1 MARER
6 LASPSMVAARWD
18 RSPRF
23 EHGVTLGDFL
33 VPIRVGERASAWQR
47 HLALIVAGA
56 LLMVIGAYVSFPVP
70 AIQLPGFA
78 LPTTSLVPFSLQT
91 FAVLFTGATL
101 GFRRGVSATVLYL
114 ALGAVGLPVFA
125 VDAAGVHGSGLE
137 TIASL
142 SAGRLVLGA
151 TGGYLI
157 GFLAATAVAGAL
169 AEHGWDRTFRGA
181 LAAMLAAASVV
192 YLIGL
197 PWLAVAADLS
207 LTETLRVGL
216 IPFVPGDLLKLAVAA
231 GLLPVGWWVV
241 RRRAHDL

>member
-1 MARER
+1 MI
-6 LASPSMVAARWD
+6 AARWD

-47 HLALIVAGA
+47 HVALILTGT

-70 AIQLPGFA
+70 AIQLTGFSI
-78 LPTTSLVPFSLQT
+78 PTNSLVPFSLQT

-101 GFRRGVSATVLYL
+101 GFRRGVSSSLLYL

-125 VDAAGVHGSGLE
+125 VDASGAHASGLD
-137 TIASL
+137 TIASVT
-142 SAGRLVLGA
+142 AGRLVLGA

-157 GFLAATAVAGAL
+157 GFLVASAVAGAL
-169 AEHGWDRTFRGA
+169 AEHGWDRTLRGA
-181 LAAMLAAASVV
+181 LAAMLASTSVI

-197 PWLAVAADLS
+197 PWLALAADLS
-207 LTETLRVGL
+207 LTQTLQAGL
-216 IPFVPGDLLKLAVAA
+216 IPFVPGDVIKLIIAA
-231 GLLPVGWWVV
+231 GLLPVGWWAV

>member
-1 MARER
+1 
-6 LASPSMVAARWD
+6 MVAARWD

-33 VPIRVGERASAWQR
+33 VPIRVNERASAWQR
-47 HLALIVAGA
+47 HLALILAGT

-70 AIQLPGFA
+70 AIQLAGFS
-78 LPTTSLVPFSLQT
+78 LPTNTLVPFSLQT

-101 GFRRGVSATVLYL
+101 GFRRGVSSAVLYL
-114 ALGAVGLPVFA
+114 TLGAVGLPVFA
-125 VDAAGVHGSGLE
+125 VDASGEHASGLD
-137 TIASL
+137 TIASV

-151 TGGYLI
+151 TGGYLL

-169 AEHGWDRTFRGA
+169 AEHGWDRTLRGA
-181 LAAMLAAASVV
+181 LVAMLAATSVI

-197 PWLAVAADLS
+197 PWLALAADLS
-207 LTETLRVGL
+207 LTETLQAGL
-216 IPFVPGDLLKLAVAA
+216 IPFVPGDLLKLIVSA
-231 GLLPVGWWVV
+231 GLLPVGWWAV